1 MDGRDHGADN
11 PGSFDVWH
19 VQGAFIGATR
29 SCRRQAH
36 AWNKESFMRRLL
48 PLKIALVSLAVAACV
63 TINVYFPAAAAD
75 KAADQF
81 INDVTKGATGGGTNP
96 PPQSYLV
103 PTKSAEQNLFVAAV
117 GNVLD
122 TLVPA
127 AQAQNAE
134 AALNVS
140 SPAVTR
146 IKQSMA
152 ARFGD
157 LEKFFAS
164 GAVGLTKDGMIDVR
178 DINAVALPDR
188 ATVKRLVA
196 EDNSDRGQ
204 LYAEIAKASNHPEW
218 EADIRKSFANRWV
231 ATGAKPGWYYQG
243 ADGSWKQK

>member
-1 MDGRDHGADN
+1 
-11 PGSFDVWH
+11 
-19 VQGAFIGATR
+19 
-29 SCRRQAH
+29 
-36 AWNKESFMRRLL
+36 MRRVLSLKVALASLL
-48 PLKIALVSLAVAACV
+48 VAACV

-81 INDVTKGATGGGTNP
+81 INDVTGGGVKGSTP
-96 PPQSYLV
+96 TPPQSRLL
-103 PTKSAEQNLFVAAV
+103 PSKPQEPNFLVAAV
-117 GNVLD
+117 GNVLYA
-122 TLVPA
+122 VIPA

-140 SPAVTR
+140 SPAVNR
-146 IKQSMA
+146 IKSSMA

-178 DINAVALPDR
+178 DLNAVALPDR

-196 EDNSDRGQ
+196 EDNADRSQ

-218 EADIRKSFANRWV
+218 EGDIKKSFARRWV

-243 ADGSWKQK
+243 DDGSWKQK

>member
-1 MDGRDHGADN
+1 
-11 PGSFDVWH
+11 
-19 VQGAFIGATR
+19 
-29 SCRRQAH
+29 
-36 AWNKESFMRRLL
+36 MRRVL
-48 PLKIALVSLAVAACV
+48 PLKIALVSLPIAACV

-81 INDVTKGATGGGTNP
+81 INDVTKGTSGGGSNP
-96 PPQSYLV
+96 PPQSYSV
-103 PTKSAEQNLFVAAV
+103 RPVEQNEFVAAV
-117 GNVLD
+117 GRALD
-122 TLVPA
+122 SLVPA
-127 AQAQNAE
+127 ANAQDAD

-152 ARFGD
+152 GRFGE

-178 DINAVALPDR
+178 DLNAVALPDR

-196 EDNSDRGQ
+196 EDNADRSQ

-218 EADIRKSFANRWV
+218 EGDIKKSFARRWV
-231 ATGAKPGWYYQG
+231 ATGAKPGWYYQDDGG
-243 ADGSWKQK
+243 AWKQK

>member
-1 MDGRDHGADN
+1 
-11 PGSFDVWH
+11 
-19 VQGAFIGATR
+19 
-29 SCRRQAH
+29 
-36 AWNKESFMRRLL
+36 MRRVL
-48 PLKIALVSLAVAACV
+48 PLKIALVSFLIVACV

-81 INDVTKGATGGGTNP
+81 INDVTKGTTGGGSNP
-96 PPQSYLV
+96 PPQSNFV
-103 PTKSAEQNLFVAAV
+103 PAHPAQRDVFVAALVDSV

-122 TLVPA
+122 ALVPA
-127 AQAQNAE
+127 ANAQDADT
-134 AALNVS
+134 ALNVS

-152 ARFGD
+152 ARFGE

-204 LYAEIAKASNHPEW
+204 LYTEIAKASNHPEW
-218 EADIRKSFANRWV
+218 EADIKKSFARRWV
-231 ATGAKPGWYYQG
+231 ATGAKAGWYYQG
-243 ADGSWKQK
+243 EDGSWKQK

>member
-1 MDGRDHGADN
+1 
-11 PGSFDVWH
+11 
-19 VQGAFIGATR
+19 
-29 SCRRQAH
+29 
-36 AWNKESFMRRLL
+36 MRRVL
-48 PLKIALVSLAVAACV
+48 PLKVALVSLLIAACV

-81 INDVTKGATGGGTNP
+81 INDVTKGASGTATTP
-96 PPQSYLV
+96 PPQSYFV
-103 PTKSAEQNLFVAAV
+103 RPAERDELVAAI
-117 GNVLD
+117 GRALD
-122 TLVPA
+122 ALVPA
-127 AQAQNAE
+127 AHAQDAE

-152 ARFGD
+152 GRFGE

-164 GAVGLTKDGMIDVR
+164 GAVGLTKDGMIEVR

-188 ATVKRLVA
+188 ATVKRLVT
-196 EDNSDRGQ
+196 EDNADRAQ

-218 EADIRKSFANRWV
+218 EKDVRDAFARRWV

-243 ADGSWKQK
+243 ADGAWKQK